1 MPNEGKYVKVDLVN
15 VRGNA
20 DKTLTYLKKALP
32 LIKHRDHT
40 VIFLGEVHA
49 SAVDEAV
56 TQGILKDPPIIGGAL
71 TDNRVIYER
80 GLKTKYTAHA
90 SSSFG
95 TEREDNSDLETT
107 TNRARSTK
115 MAAMCL
121 DAFENDVKIVYLP
134 CGSKHA
140 LEVFDDMN
148 KKAAAAFTF
157 IAKLDDASYAP
168 K

>member
-1 MPNEGKYVKVDLVN
+1 MPGEGKYVKVDLVN
-15 VRGNA
+15 VRGSA
-20 DKTLTYLKKALP
+20 EKTLTYLKKALP

-40 VIFLGEVHA
+40 VIFLGEVHT

-56 TQGILKDPPIIGGAL
+56 TQGILNDPPVIGGTLA
-71 TDNRVIYER
+71 DNRVIYER
-80 GLKTKYTAHA
+80 GLESKYTAHA

-95 TEREDNSDLETT
+95 TEREDNSDLATT

-121 DAFENDVKIVYLP
+121 DAFENDVKIIYLP

-140 LEVFDDMN
+140 VEVFDDMN
-148 KKAAAAFTF
+148 KKATGAFTF
-157 IAKLDDASYAP
+157 ISKLDDASYSP